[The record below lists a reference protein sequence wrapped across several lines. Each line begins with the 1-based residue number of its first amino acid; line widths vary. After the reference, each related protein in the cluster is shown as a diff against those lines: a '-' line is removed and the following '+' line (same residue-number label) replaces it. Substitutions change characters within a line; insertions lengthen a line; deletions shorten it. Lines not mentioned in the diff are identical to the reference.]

1 MAQFTLQQAIEH
13 AEQLRSRGDFAQ
25 AEKIYRQILAQKP
38 NQPFILNRLGICLGE
53 AKRYADA
60 IELFHQAIAL
70 DPKYADAWANLSLAR
85 ERSDDLDGAIDARRK
100 AIELAGDS
108 ADAHHRL
115 GTCLGKKGDFKSAT
129 EHLQL
134 AIKLNPRVS
143 GAYHDLQL
151 ALVRA
156 GNLDAAE
163 EAAFRQIKNLSKVDA
178 DSLRPL
184 ADGLKSIGQF
194 ERATNLWK
202 TAIAA
207 DPLCDEARGELAMCL
222 ITLGDY
228 ENGWRLYE
236 TRWDCGTF
244 SENTRRDP
252 NRQWGR
258 DPVGKPDLAGRTILI
273 YSEQGIGDRIMFA
286 RYAALLQQRDA
297 RVIVECRWPIKS
309 LLESCTGVRLVYAT
323 GETLPKY
330 DWHIPMLSLPLAFET
345 RLDTI
350 PANIPYLKAEP
361 MRRERWGRRIAAA
374 APTHPS
380 LRVGLTWAG
389 NPRHKNDA
397 RRSIHPDFLAPLAE
411 VQGTTFFSL
420 QKANENEKA
429 AQQPDRLEL
438 IDFTASFY
446 DFADTAALIDHLD
459 LVICADTAVAHLA
472 GAMGKEVWTLLPYV
486 PDFRWGLVGDRTPW
500 YPTMRLFRQS
510 RPDDWEGVLQK
521 VAQELKTRAPAQ
533 H

>member
-228 ENGWRLYE
+228 ENGWR
-236 TRWDCGTF
+236 
-244 SENTRRDP
+244 S
-252 NRQWGR
+252 
-258 DPVGKPDLAGRTILI
+258 
-273 YSEQGIGDRIMFA
+273 RIEKRSPGEMPRSA
-286 RYAALLQQRDA
+286 R
-297 RVIVECRWPIKS
+297 
-309 LLESCTGVRLVYAT
+309 
-323 GETLPKY
+323 
-330 DWHIPMLSLPLAFET
+330 
-345 RLDTI
+345 
-350 PANIPYLKAEP
+350 
-361 MRRERWGRRIAAA
+361 
-374 APTHPS
+374 
-380 LRVGLTWAG
+380 
-389 NPRHKNDA
+389 
-397 RRSIHPDFLAPLAE
+397 
-411 VQGTTFFSL
+411 
-420 QKANENEKA
+420 
-429 AQQPDRLEL
+429 
-438 IDFTASFY
+438 
-446 DFADTAALIDHLD
+446 
-459 LVICADTAVAHLA
+459 
-472 GAMGKEVWTLLPYV
+472 
-486 PDFRWGLVGDRTPW
+486 
-500 YPTMRLFRQS
+500 
-510 RPDDWEGVLQK
+510 
-521 VAQELKTRAPAQ
+521 
-533 H
+533 